1 MEMKHV
7 EGENKGK
14 VILYA
19 LSTCVWC
26 KKTKRL
32 LNQLGVDYY
41 FIDVDLLGREEKDKV
56 IEEVKKYNPVATFP
70 TMVIDDDKVIRGYK
84 PEEIRKELEK

>member
-1 MEMKHV
+1 MEMTRV
-7 EGENKGK
+7 EGENRGK

-41 FIDVDLLGREEKDKV
+41 FIDVDLLGKKEKDKV

>member
-1 MEMKHV
+1 MEMTRV
-7 EGENKGK
+7 EGENRGK
-14 VILYA
+14 VMLYA

-26 KKTKRL
+26 KRTKRL

-41 FIDVDLLGREEKDKV
+41 FIDVDLLGKEEKDKV

-84 PEEIRKELEK
+84 PEEIRKELER